1 MHWSC
6 TRRVRVITL
15 TALTDIT
22 LATQMDG
29 RSKSQESAVLA
40 PNTPQGMYWTEY
52 DPLGAVPTVFTPIV
66 RTIHT
71 KNRKSAVI
79 LSSLPRGGLGAS
91 GERSFSTRHTAG
103 NMLDE
108 MWTIRRVDNSI
119 HTYPGHIFTPRTTL
133 GSENI
138 SVATVVYYTCRE
150 NVSVLNQP
158 PQDPLRDSGESCEA
172 SEGTQYYLP

>member
-1 MHWSC
+1 M
-6 TRRVRVITL
+6 
-15 TALTDIT
+15 
-22 LATQMDG
+22 
-29 RSKSQESAVLA
+29 
-40 PNTPQGMYWTEY
+40 
-52 DPLGAVPTVFTPIV
+52 
-66 RTIHT
+66 
-71 KNRKSAVI
+71 I

-172 SEGTQYYLP
+172 SEGTHILPTLAVNNLFTDRPASQTTRMTI